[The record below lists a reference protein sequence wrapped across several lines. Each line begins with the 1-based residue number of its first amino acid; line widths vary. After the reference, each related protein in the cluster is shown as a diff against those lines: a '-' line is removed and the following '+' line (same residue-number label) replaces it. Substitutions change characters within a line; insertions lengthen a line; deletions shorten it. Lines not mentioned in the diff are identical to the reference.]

1 MKEEMLDNAR
11 EMDLERLKFKK
22 DELGNVDTL
31 LFIIRRQMNE
41 VNYEE

>member
-1 MKEEMLDNAR
+1 MLDNAR